1 MRHLTKIAL
10 LLLATPLMAL
20 AADSYPYDGNINL
33 PEKVT
38 VSSQTS
44 SATTEAQTT
53 SSEQKE
59 YPQEAV
65 LNDDPGSTYI
75 GSSEI
80 AVYTVISNQKVPV
93 RSARVTA
100 TSNQEVNPD
109 QLVSLGQCV
118 TNSNGFCQIRLHTP
132 STGSD
137 LTENSIVNYLAEK
150 NTQTGRTSIAI
161 RTALNQKT
169 EIIIEGLSQLEA
181 TEYYD
186 WSIAS
191 NQNELRIPTT
201 DGFWGGNSSILIAPT
216 RFTMAGGKES
226 LTAVGGVKFT
236 LKIYYGSNLQGN
248 NYQQP
253 QYRTSTQAF
262 FYSSQ
267 NSLGSLFSS
276 LKKYTFS
283 GTIPDNGTN
292 SQLVVSNLPAGDY
305 LLTLEKS
312 GFLPTNIVFSLSEGE
327 EKKIFPANIRP
338 RKGAEPPS
346 INQSRIRKKV
356 EENIYWARID
366 NQEYM
371 YRPDYPWYGW
381 QNPNQYISQE
391 PIYSIEN
398 GYSPEITVGSVTQ
411 GGYNV
416 PWNMSPGGF
425 NDYIQRCQ
433 TMNFGRG
440 VDPEDA
446 AIAAAIGGFS
456 NWLFGNE
463 ARNLESFAETTL
475 APGLTTYFAAKA
487 MQESGGSI
495 SISTGNADCFPQAS
509 SPYYTG
515 NYWLSSP
522 YSSRQYGRYNYP
534 NGYQTN
540 NIPNEC
546 RRCLTTPPIVY
557 DPNWCPAYCND
568 YLEMLNFFPIID
580 LLRDQNSGSN
590 FNFSDIF

>member
-1 MRHLTKIAL
+1 MRYLTKIIL
-10 LLLATPLMAL
+10 LLLITPLMVL
-20 AADSYPYDGNINL
+20 AADSYPYDGSINL

-44 SATTEAQTT
+44 SAVTEEQTT
-53 SSEQKE
+53 SSEQEE
-59 YPQEAV
+59 YPQEAL

-80 AVYTVISNQKVPV
+80 AVYTIVSSQKVPV
-93 RSARVTA
+93 KSARVTA
-100 TSNQEVNPD
+100 TSNQEVNTN
-109 QLVSLGQCV
+109 QSVLLGQCV
-118 TNSNGFCQIRLHTP
+118 TNSNGFCQIRLHKP

-137 LTENSIVNYLAEK
+137 LTENSIINFLAEK
-150 NTQTGRTSIAI
+150 NARTGRTNIAM
-161 RTALNQKT
+161 RTALNQKI
-169 EIIIEGLSQLEA
+169 EIIIEGLSQPEA
-181 TEYYD
+181 IEYYD

-191 NQNELRIPTT
+191 NQNELQIPTAG
-201 DGFWGGNSSILIAPT
+201 GFLGGNSSILIAPT
-216 RFTMAGGKES
+216 RFTMVGGKEG

-236 LKIYYGSNLQGN
+236 LKIYYGNNLQSN
-248 NYQQP
+248 SYQQP

-276 LKKYTFS
+276 SRKYTFS
-283 GTIPDNGTN
+283 GTVPDNGAN
-292 SQLVVSNLPAGDY
+292 SQLVISNLPAGNY

-312 GFLPTNIVFSLSEGE
+312 GFLPTNIIFSLSEGE
-327 EKKIFPANIRP
+327 EKNIFPANIRP
-338 RKGAEPPS
+338 QKGAEPPS
-346 INQSRIRKKV
+346 INQSRIRKKA
-356 EENIYWARID
+356 EENIYWAKIN

-381 QNPNQYISQE
+381 QNPSQYIDQE

-425 NDYIQRCQ
+425 NDYIQGCQ
-433 TMNFGRG
+433 TMNFGQG

-456 NWLFGNE
+456 NWLFGDE
-463 ARNLESFAETTL
+463 VRNLENFAETTL
-475 APGLTTYFAAKA
+475 APGLTTYFAARA

-495 SISTGNADCFPQAS
+495 SISTGNADCFPQIS

-515 NYWLSSP
+515 SYQPSSP
-522 YSSRQYGRYNYP
+522 YLPRQYRQYDYP
-534 NGYQTN
+534 NGYPTN
-540 NIPNEC
+540 NIPSEC
-546 RRCLTTPPIVY
+546 QRCLTTPPIIY
-557 DPNWCPAYCND
+557 DPNWCPAYCNN
-568 YLEMLNFFPIID
+568 YLEMLNFAPIID
-580 LLRDQNSGSN
+580 LLRGQNSINNLN
-590 FNFSDIF
+590 FGNIF